1 MWGHFSY
8 LFTTLIFAGIPL
20 VLLLLFGFYFYK
32 RYVSMIIILVLFFAG
47 ITSFVEYPALIWR
60 AWAFN
65 PGKSLDIYI
74 LKTNIET
81 VICTGIVSLVFTLIV
96 LGATACQ
103 DKKKPILRTAI
114 FYVLKGT
121 YAVWRKK

>member
-8 LFTTLIFAGIPL
+8 LYTTFIFAGTPL
-20 VLLLLFGFYFYK
+20 VLLLLLGWHFYK
-32 RYVSMIIILVLFFAG
+32 RYIGMIIILILFFAD
-47 ITSFVEYPALIWR
+47 ITPFVEYPALIWK

-65 PGKSLDIYI
+65 PAQSLDIYI

-81 VICTGIVSLVFTLIV
+81 VICTSIVSLLLTLIV

-103 DKKKPILRTAI
+103 DKKKPILRTAL
-114 FYVLKGT
+114 FHLQKGT
-121 YAVWRKK
+121 YAIWRK